1 MLSIAFLMSFRTFLH
16 PDYSG
21 VEMTLFMVFL
31 IICDLNLYFTQRVK
45 LSYIL
50 LPHLAFA
57 REENRIKTRKKVRS
71 L

>member
-1 MLSIAFLMSFRTFLH
+1 MS
-16 PDYSG
+16 
-21 VEMTLFMVFL
+21 LF
-31 IICDLNLYFTQRVK
+31 YK
-45 LSYIL
+45 LDYIL